1 MLDGVWAPVCKLEKL
16 LGTLK
21 LMLIKD
27 DEPRKNDKIVT
38 VVTVV
43 VVVAVFYESLSVLF
57 FMVWEKMWAHMLLS
71 LPFPSA
77 STLDQQIK

>member
-1 MLDGVWAPVCKLEKL
+1 MYGVWAPVCKLEKL

-27 DEPRKNDKIVT
+27 DEPRKNDKILT
-38 VVTVV
+38 
-43 VVVAVFYESLSVLF
+43 VVAVVAVLYESLSVLRY
-57 FMVWEKMWAHMLLS
+57 FMVWEKMRAHMLLS